1 MKDYNT
7 SEDFINYAQAH
18 GMTKKSSKE
27 FLNLLR
33 DFCSGSVAS
42 NKDFL
47 IRWLVKFQIENTV
60 TTLKPWRVFQ
70 KVKAYPAIN
79 ILQLSKI
86 K

>member
-1 MKDYNT
+1 MKDCNT
-7 SEDFINYAQAH
+7 SEDFVKYAHAH
-18 GMTKKSSKE
+18 GISKKSTKE
-27 FLNLLR
+27 FLSMLR
-33 DFCSGSVAS
+33 EFCSGSVAS

-79 ILQLSKI
+79 ILQLSK
-86 K
+86 KK